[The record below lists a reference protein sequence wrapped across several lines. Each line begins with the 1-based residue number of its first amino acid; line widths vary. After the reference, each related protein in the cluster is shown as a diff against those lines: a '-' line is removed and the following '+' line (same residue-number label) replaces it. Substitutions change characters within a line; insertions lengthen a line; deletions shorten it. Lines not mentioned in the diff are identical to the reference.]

1 VALLAKHRSKLSGER
16 PLTIIIEA
24 RLSAQS
30 AKLYHMG
37 LARAD
42 PPLHGSVAFFRR
54 APAFVAVCSPLVNVG
69 LRRLAAL
76 TEGHRQLLA
85 SGKKTMD
92 PNRCQQRR
100 LGQPVLPRNG
110 ARD

>member
-1 VALLAKHRSKLSGER
+1 VLPGGYHSGLTQARFEGAEANAAQGCDCTTVLHIRHAQEFLGMEFRWALLAKHRSKLSGER

-42 PPLHGSVAFFRR
+42 PPAPRIRSFF
-54 APAFVAVCSPLVNVG
+54 PACSS
-69 LRRLAAL
+69 LRCCL
-76 TEGHRQLLA
+76 
-85 SGKKTMD
+85 
-92 PNRCQQRR
+92 
-100 LGQPVLPRNG
+100 
-110 ARD
+110 